1 MSHRA
6 PGHPRR
12 VAAILFAA
20 IWLPLLAAGCVWLA
34 PTAVP
39 EPQPPATLRP
49 LPPATPSPPAT
60 PTRRAPTPTPTAP
73 PAEATPSVNPTSA
86 AAQER
91 TPPPTADPLAAL
103 EDGVTLTFWH
113 PLDPEGA
120 AGKALDALLAEFEQ
134 IHPEVRVEA
143 TAYGSESLLHREI
156 LLGVAEGRW
165 PDLALAAPSAVAD
178 YVRRGV
184 VEPLDPYLRD
194 PSLAPSPAAWGDL
207 FDGVRQGGR
216 FPPEGGGRYL
226 WPYAQ
231 HAVGLWYNLDLLRA
245 AGYTRPPAT
254 WEEFEAMSRAVAEHT
269 EAEGYGYVP
278 TGRLA
283 AAWLVSGGEALLT
296 GDWRR
301 AALAEAGGTEALALV
316 ARLAAGGAARPYTT
330 AAEALADFAQGRV
343 ALLSGSTGDL
353 QELRRA
359 IGAAGNGIDA
369 WGQVPL
375 PRRAGSEAATALSYG
390 DGLCILRSDE
400 TRQLAGWLLIR
411 FLTDPRQAAQW
422 ARMGYLPLS
431 ASAGGLLADHFARSP
446 VARQQFLEIAPY
458 TLPEPGMQAW
468 PEVEDYL
475 LEALLASTSGVA
487 GPEEALAK
495 AAALADQALSH

>member
-103 EDGVTLTFWH
+103 EDGVTLTC
-113 PLDPEGA
+113 
-120 AGKALDALLAEFEQ
+120 AGEQ
-134 IHPEVRVEA
+134 RGRAVGRVGRSPEVRVEA
-143 TAYGSESLLHREI
+143 TAYGSESLLHRAI
-156 LLGVAEGRW
+156 LLGVAEDDW

-194 PSLAPSPAAWGDL
+194 TSLAPSQAAWGDL
-207 FDGVRQGGR
+207 FAGVRQGGR

-254 WEEFEAMSRAVAEHT
+254 WEEFEAMSRAVAEQRRH
-269 EAEGYGYVP
+269 GVRH
-278 TGRLA
+278 GRLA
-283 AAWLVSGGEALLT
+283 AA
-296 GDWRR
+296 
-301 AALAEAGGTEALALV
+301 
-316 ARLAAGGAARPYTT
+316 
-330 AAEALADFAQGRV
+330 
-343 ALLSGSTGDL
+343 GS
-353 QELRRA
+353 
-359 IGAAGNGIDA
+359 
-369 WGQVPL
+369 
-375 PRRAGSEAATALSYG
+375 
-390 DGLCILRSDE
+390 
-400 TRQLAGWLLIR
+400 
-411 FLTDPRQAAQW
+411 
-422 ARMGYLPLS
+422 
-431 ASAGGLLADHFARSP
+431 
-446 VARQQFLEIAPY
+446 
-458 TLPEPGMQAW
+458 
-468 PEVEDYL
+468 
-475 LEALLASTSGVA
+475 
-487 GPEEALAK
+487 
-495 AAALADQALSH
+495 